1 MTETLRIS
9 GKNLGEFALP
19 EFCPRCAWL
28 KLKMHN
34 RLPYQIFPG
43 IFSSIDSY
51 TKHVVH
57 GWIDKHGDLP
67 TWLSE
72 LGPIIDYIP
81 PPHHSQFQLKIP
93 EYGILLTGAPDGSI
107 AIIDYKTA
115 RYTANQDKLL
125 PMYEIQL
132 NTYALIAESR
142 GFGKVSRLALIYAE
156 PVTDAAEAAQ
166 PAIHTADGF
175 AMRFSVSVHPVVLN
189 MDRLAPL
196 FARAREIFDLPEPP
210 PETGMRRLHPAP
222 FPPSL
227 DRPMTDPR
235 RGVIAG
241 RVGSVL
247 HFNTRS

>member
-1 MTETLRIS
+1 MTEILRIS

-28 KLKMHN
+28 KLKTHN

-67 TWLSE
+67 TWLSK

-81 PPHHSQFQLKIP
+81 PPHHSQFQLELP
-93 EYGILLTGAPDGSI
+93 NYGILLTGAPDGMLKLVDGTI

-115 RYTANQDKLL
+115 KYTANQDKLL
-125 PMYEIQL
+125 PMYEVQL
-132 NTYALIAESR
+132 NAYALIAER
-142 GFGKVSRLALIYAE
+142 RDFGEVSKLALVYAE
-156 PVTDAAEAAQ
+156 PVTDAETAAQ
-166 PAIHTADGF
+166 PTIHSPDGF
-175 AMRFSVSVHPVVLN
+175 AMQFSVSVHPVELN

-196 FARAREIFDLPEPP
+196 FIRAREIFDLPAPP
-210 PETGMRRLHPAP
+210 PGRPGCEDCARLH
-222 FPPSL
+222 SL
-227 DRPMTDPR
+227 LDWIPR
-235 RGVIAG
+235 
-241 RVGSVL
+241 
-247 HFNTRS
+247 